1 MKEVELDYNFKP
13 ALRQQT
19 SVFAPLER
27 RCLAYF
33 ARTAPAWLMPD
44 HLTLLGLTAMFL
56 AGASYAAAAYWP
68 PALLL
73 VNLWLAVNW
82 YGDSLDGTLA
92 RYRDKQRPRYGFYV
106 DHVVDAFGSL
116 FLFSGLALS
125 GFISPLVAVFSLIAY
140 LLLMIDSFLATYT
153 IGLFRISVF
162 KFSPTELRILLAV
175 GNTYAY
181 FRPVMRIFDVSYHF
195 FDVACT
201 VGIALMGV
209 FLLASVARNTL
220 TLYRAEKV

>member
-1 MKEVELDYNFKP
+1 MKEAKLDSDFKP
-13 ALRQQT
+13 AQRDQ
-19 SVFAPLER
+19 SSIFAPLER

-33 ARTAPAWLMPD
+33 ARTAPAWLLPD

-56 AGASYAAAAYWP
+56 AGASYVMAVYWP

-92 RYRDKQRPRYGFYV
+92 RYRNKQRPRYGFYV

-125 GFISPLVAVFSLIAY
+125 GLISPLIAVFSLIAY

-153 IGLFRISVF
+153 IGLFRVSVF

-175 GNTYAY
+175 GNTYAF
-181 FRPVMRIFDVSYHF
+181 FRPVTRLSGASYHF

-201 VGIALMGV
+201 VGIALMGL